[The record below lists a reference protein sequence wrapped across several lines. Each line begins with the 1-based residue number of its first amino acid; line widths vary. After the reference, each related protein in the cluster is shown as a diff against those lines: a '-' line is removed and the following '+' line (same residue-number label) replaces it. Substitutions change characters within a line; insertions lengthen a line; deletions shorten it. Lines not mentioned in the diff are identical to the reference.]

1 MDMRRNDR
9 AVTDEAAIDAIIRDC
24 DCCRLGFVDGE
35 EAYVVPVNFA
45 CVQEDGRRVF
55 YIHGAQE
62 GRKAELVR
70 KNGRC
75 CFELDTGHGVMTAE
89 AACGYS
95 FYYKSVIG
103 QGNIA
108 FVDDPVKKTEALNH
122 IMARYSDRG
131 DWSFPEAVLERT
143 GVLRL
148 EVTELSCKENRA

>member
-1 MDMRRNDR
+1 MQMRRNER
-9 AVTDEAAIDAIIRDC
+9 AVTDGAKIDTIIQSC

-45 CVQEDGRRVF
+45 CVEEDDKRVF
-55 YIHGAQE
+55 YIHGAKE
-62 GRKAELVR
+62 GRKADLVR

-75 CFELDTGHGVMTAE
+75 GFELDTGHGIMTAD

-95 FYYKSVIG
+95 FCYQSVIG
-103 QGNIA
+103 RGTIA
-108 FVDDPVKKTEALNH
+108 FMDDPAKKAEALNR
-122 IMARYSDRG
+122 IMAKYSGKG